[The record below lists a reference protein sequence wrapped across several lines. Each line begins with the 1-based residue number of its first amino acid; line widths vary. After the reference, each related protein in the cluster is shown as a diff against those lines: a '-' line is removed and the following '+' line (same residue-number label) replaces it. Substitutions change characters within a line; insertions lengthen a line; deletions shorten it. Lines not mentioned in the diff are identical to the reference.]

1 VLYEGGNS
9 ARIGSGHGVAVYNNT
24 LAQFSNFWR
33 VPPIKSGA
41 GCQARQAPRAAL
53 RLGHPVRHL
62 ARLLWP
68 QTRPC
73 IMLPP
78 TRPFLRALPSR
89 AERALPYGF
98 WLPPQGRVP
107 PKKVA
112 EATSATL
119 SAFYPAL
126 AEGQGFISR

>member
-53 RLGHPVRHL
+53 RLGHPVTPPRAPFVAADAALHHVAADAAFSKGAAL
-62 ARLLWP
+62 AR
-68 QTRPC
+68 
-73 IMLPP
+73 
-78 TRPFLRALPSR
+78 
-89 AERALPYGF
+89 
-98 WLPPQGRVP
+98 
-107 PKKVA
+107 
-112 EATSATL
+112 
-119 SAFYPAL
+119 
-126 AEGQGFISR
+126 